1 MAQGRTLDMTQGSI
15 LPKMLQFAVPMML
28 GNLFQHLYNLA
39 DMTIAGYALGDHAL
53 AAISATVALVTL
65 INTTAMGFNT
75 GNTILMAQAFGAGEW
90 DRTRRSF
97 AGAVELCLALI
108 AILTAGLCLLINPL
122 LRLIQTP
129 SDLYIDARAYII
141 ILIAGL
147 CATMLY
153 NLLAGAF
160 RALGNS
166 RVPLL
171 FLIFSS
177 VLNVILD
184 LIFMVPLRMGVRGA
198 ALATVVAQGI
208 SAVLSAL
215 YFYKS
220 YPRLRPRWSDF
231 HGNSALV
238 KDMLP
243 MGISAALTNSL
254 FAIGDIAIQGAL
266 NGLGQDAIIAKGAA
280 RKLLSFCII
289 PSVCISNTCATF
301 AAQNYG
307 AGRLDRI
314 ARGLKAANL
323 FSLCCNV
330 VTFLLV
336 FFFGGTVIQL
346 VTNTGSEA
354 VVKNGVLLMRISA
367 AFIFTQTIVMSFRMA
382 VQSMKRKL
390 IPIMGTGIELLTR
403 CFCAFILT
411 PSIGFLGICF
421 AEPLSWVVSGAAM
434 VVCYI
439 LVMRRER
446 LVREAY
452 GVEAQTSQE
461 GLL

>member
-53 AAISATVALVTL
+53 AAISATAALVTL

-108 AILTAGLCLLINPL
+108 VILTAGLCLLIDPL

-129 SDLYIDARAYII
+129 PDLYADAKAYIF

-153 NLLAGAF
+153 NMLAGAF

-184 LIFMVPLRMGVRGA
+184 LVFMGPLQMGVRGA
-198 ALATVVAQGI
+198 ALATVIAQGI
-208 SAVLSAL
+208 SAVLSVL

-220 YPRLRPRWSDF
+220 YPQLRPHMDDF
-231 HGNSALV
+231 RRNRGLLSE
-238 KDMLP
+238 MLP
-243 MGISAALTNSL
+243 MGVAAALTNSL
-254 FAIGDIAIQGAL
+254 FSIGDIAIQGAL
-266 NGLGQDAIIAKGAA
+266 NNLGDDAIIAKAVA
-280 RKLLSFCII
+280 RKIQSFCII
-289 PSVCISNTCATF
+289 PSICTSNTCATF
-301 AAQNYG
+301 TAQNYG
-307 AGRLDRI
+307 AGRLERI
-314 ARGLKAANL
+314 TQGLKAANL
-323 FSLCCNV
+323 FSLCCNA
-330 VTFLLV
+330 VTFTLIY
-336 FFFGGTVIQL
+336 FFGGPLIQI
-346 VTNTGSEA
+346 VTNTDSAA
-354 VVKNGVLLMRISA
+354 VVENGVLMLRIVV
-367 AFIFTQTIVMSFRMA
+367 AFIFTQTIVMSFRMSI
-382 VQSMKRKL
+382 QSMKRKL
-390 IPIMGTGIELLTR
+390 IPMLGTGIELLTR
-403 CFCAFILT
+403 CFCAFILA
-411 PSIGFLGICF
+411 PSFGFLGICF
-421 AEPLSWVVSGAAM
+421 AEPLSWVVSGAVM
-434 VVCYI
+434 VICYI

-446 LVREAY
+446 L
-452 GVEAQTSQE
+452 AQTKFCNSV
-461 GLL
+461 